1 MQNIK
6 ENILI
11 LLLKLYYFSFNIMQC
26 FQGQIELK
34 NSKILSLK
42 NQAGIIK
49 ILSNGKLIEYKNC
62 WAFPG
67 FADHHCHLLALGTRQ
82 MQMNLFGLKS
92 LEECLQAIKSTIENR
107 NDWIRG
113 WGWNQELWNNK
124 AFPNKNVLDEIFPN
138 SPVYLSRVDGHAA
151 WVNSVALKIANITKD
166 TQNPKGGAI
175 LKDEKGEPKGIL
187 IDNAMQLVKH
197 LIPELSCL
205 QKKKAISIAISEL
218 VKSGITQI
226 RNMDLSLEQ
235 YELLEGLEYEGS
247 LPVKVNSYLIA
258 QEDEYLQYNIK
269 PNKNSRKMHR
279 VVGIKLYAD
288 GALGSL
294 GAALLEDYSDEQNQK
309 GLLLL
314 SDEEL
319 YKKAAKGL
327 EKGFDIAIHSIGDA
341 ACRQVL
347 QLFKRLYDEKR
358 VATNQELSIEH
369 AQNIK
374 PEDMHFF
381 SDYPITA
388 SVQPIHC
395 TSDAPMAVKRLGARC
410 ENAYRWKSLISK
422 DAKFCSGS
430 DFPIESHS
438 VLLGLDALTRRVPFN
453 QNIAFYPEE
462 IISIEE
468 AIRSYTSEQD
478 SNPFEP
484 GKNADFV
491 ILNQNITNIPLGR
504 IKETEIV
511 ATVCNGNL
519 VYSL

>member
-1 MQNIK
+1 MQ
-6 ENILI
+6 
-11 LLLKLYYFSFNIMQC
+11 S

-34 NSKILSLK
+34 NGKIFSL
-42 NQAGIIK
+42 NQQPGIIN
-49 ILSNGKLIEYKNC
+49 ILTNGKIIEYRNC

-67 FADHHCHLLALGTRQ
+67 FVDHHCHLLALGTRQ
-82 MQMNLFGLKS
+82 MQINLFGLKS
-92 LEECLQAIKSTIENR
+92 LEECLNAIKSNRENK

-113 WGWNQELWNNK
+113 WGWNQELWRNND
-124 AFPNKNVLDEIFPN
+124 FPTKNVLDEIYPN

-151 WVNSVALKIANITKD
+151 WVNTVALKLANITKN
-166 TQNPKGGAI
+166 TPNPKGGAI
-175 LKDEKGEPKGIL
+175 LKDEKGEPNGIL

-197 LIPELSCL
+197 LIPELSYF
-205 QKKKAISIAISEL
+205 QKKKAVSLAISEL
-218 VKSGITQI
+218 VRSGITQI

-235 YELLEGLEYEGS
+235 YEILEELEKEGN
-247 LPVKVNSYLIA
+247 LPIRVNSYLIA
-258 QEDEYLQYNIK
+258 QKDEYLQFSIK
-269 PNKNSRKMHR
+269 ANKNERKMHR

-288 GALGSL
+288 GALGSR
-294 GAALLEDYSDEQNQK
+294 GAALLDDYSDEENQK

-319 YKKAAKGL
+319 FEKAVTGL

-347 QLFKRLYDEKR
+347 QLYKRLFDEKK
-358 VATNQELSIEH
+358 VGTNQELSIEH
-369 AQNIK
+369 SQNIK
-374 PEDMHFF
+374 PEDLHFF
-381 SDYPITA
+381 SDYPIIA

-395 TSDAPMAVKRLGARC
+395 TSDAPMALKRIGARC
-410 ENAYRWKSLISK
+410 KNAYRWKSIISK
-422 DAKFCSGS
+422 GAKFCSGS

-438 VLLGLDALTRRVPFN
+438 VLLGLDALSRRVPFN
-453 QNIAFYPEE
+453 QNTAFYPEE

-478 SNPFEP
+478 TNPFES

-491 ILNQNITNIPLGR
+491 ILNQNITNIPLEK

-519 VYSL
+519 VYLS

>member
-1 MQNIK
+1 
-6 ENILI
+6 
-11 LLLKLYYFSFNIMQC
+11 MQC

-34 NSKILSLK
+34 SSKILSLK
-42 NQAGIIK
+42 NQAGIVK
-49 ILSNGKLIEYKNC
+49 ILSNGKIIEYKNC

-67 FADHHCHLLALGTRQ
+67 FVDHHCHLLALGTRQ
-82 MQMNLFGLKS
+82 MQINLFGLKS
-92 LEECLQAIKSTIENR
+92 LKECLNVVKSKIRNQ

-124 AFPNKNVLDEIFPN
+124 DFPTKNVLDEIFPN

-151 WVNSVALKIANITKD
+151 WVNSAALKIANITKD
-166 TQNPKGGAI
+166 TPNLKGGAI
-175 LKDEKGEPKGIL
+175 LKDEKGEPNGIL

-197 LIPELSCL
+197 LIPELSYL
-205 QKKKAISIAISEL
+205 QKKKAVSIAISEL

-235 YELLEGLEYEGS
+235 FNLLEELENEGS
-247 LPVKVNSYLIA
+247 LPIKVNSYLIA
-258 QEDEYLQYNIK
+258 QEDEYLQYNII
-269 PNKNSRKMHR
+269 PNKNERKMHH

-288 GALGSL
+288 GALGSR

-319 YKKAAKGL
+319 YTKAITGLDKGL
-327 EKGFDIAIHSIGDA
+327 DIAIHSIGDA

-347 QLFKRLYDEKR
+347 QLFKRLFDEKR
-358 VATNQELSIEH
+358 VGTNQELSIEH
-369 AQNIK
+369 AQNLMQ
-374 PEDMHFF
+374 EDMHFF
-381 SDYPITA
+381 SEYPITA
-388 SVQPIHC
+388 SVQPVHC
-395 TSDAPMAVKRLGARC
+395 TSDAPMALKRLGARC
-410 ENAYRWKSLISK
+410 KNAYRWKSIISK
-422 DAKFCSGS
+422 GANFCSGS

-453 QNIAFYPEE
+453 QNVAFYPDE

-468 AIRSYTSEQD
+468 AIKSYTSEQD

-491 ILNQNITNIPLGR
+491 ILNQNITNIPLEN

-519 VYSL
+519 VYSSK